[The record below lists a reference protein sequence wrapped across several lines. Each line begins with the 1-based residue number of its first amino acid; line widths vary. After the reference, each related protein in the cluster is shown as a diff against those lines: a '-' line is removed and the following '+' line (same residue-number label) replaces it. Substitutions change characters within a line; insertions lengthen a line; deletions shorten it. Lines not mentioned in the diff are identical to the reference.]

1 MMAEFGRKA
10 DIAIGPI
17 TNCERLQD
25 LLQNIICAS
34 LSISFSKKTRGSIS
48 RSNSRYCVSLRVYI
62 DSAQRRVPAV
72 HIDVQ
77 ASNSLN
83 PVC

>member
-1 MMAEFGRKA
+1 MLIMTAFGRKA

-34 LSISFSKKTRGSIS
+34 LSIFFSTNTRGSIS
-48 RSNSRYCVSLRVYI
+48 RSDSRYYVGLRVYF

-72 HIDVQ
+72 HINV
-77 ASNSLN
+77 
-83 PVC
+83 